1 MDGPRDAAGAPR
13 RRESLRKRLA
23 SRPSRPSVT
32 VATVLGA
39 AASIALLTVLAF
51 ALGGSP
57 ARARPVAAA
66 APRPHPSS
74 TPRPAPPA
82 PRQGPLLDP
91 FTGERVKALGP
102 VLAVKIDNIV
112 YARPQTGL
120 RSADIVYVIPVEGGL
135 TRFLAVFSSR
145 IPPVVGPV
153 RSARQSDL
161 DILRQ
166 FGRPAF
172 AWSGATPH
180 LVPFIERAPI
190 ADLYALLVGGYYRDP
205 NRIAPYNLYA
215 STRQLMSEA
224 PHASKARDIGFRF
237 GALPAGG
244 RAVTSYSV
252 KYPAASY
259 TFRWSATDKRWLTWI
274 DGAPAEATEGGQL
287 GGSTVIIQYT
297 QISTS
302 RFLEYGGR
310 PPYARSVGSGQAV
323 ILRNGRAYAAR
334 WSRPA
339 LADGTT
345 YTLPDGKRM
354 LFAPGQVWVVLAPDN
369 HASYVNAAAV

>member
-1 MDGPRDAAGAPR
+1 MDGPRDTIRRLRRLMTRHPRLTTATAIGVAAIAA
-13 RRESLRKRLA
+13 LW
-23 SRPSRPSVT
+23 
-32 VATVLGA
+32 ATHA
-39 AASIALLTVLAF
+39 FTLTSDPA
-51 ALGGSP
+51 P
-57 ARARPVAAA
+57 ARPIAIATPPP
-66 APRPHPSS
+66 PRPHV
-74 TPRPAPPA
+74 TPRPRVTPKPPKK
-82 PRQGPLLDP
+82 GPLLDP
-91 FTGERVKALGP
+91 FTGEPVRALGR

-120 RSADIVYVIPVEGGL
+120 QSADIVYVIPVEGGL
-135 TRFLAVFSSR
+135 TRFMAIYSSH

-161 DILRQ
+161 DILYQ

-190 ADLYALLVGGYYRDP
+190 VDLYALLVNGYYRDP

-215 STRQLMSEA
+215 NTKQLLAEA

-244 RAVTSYSV
+244 KATASYSV

-259 TFRWSATDKRWLTWI
+259 TFRWSAKDKRWLTWI
-274 DGAPAEATEGGQL
+274 DGAPAAATEGGQL

-297 QISTS
+297 QIATS
-302 RFLEYGGR
+302 RFEEYGGR
-310 PPYARSVGSGQAV
+310 PPYAKSVGSGRAV
-323 ILRNGRAYAAR
+323 ILRDGRAYTVR
-334 WSRPA
+334 WSRPT
-339 LADGTT
+339 LEVGTT
-345 YTLPDGKRM
+345 YTLPNGKRM